1 MASHISS
8 LSPARIQAILS
19 PVKAV
24 IFDVDGTLTYPGL
37 INFKRIRER
46 ARVPIGQDIF
56 PYILAHYKGEEYKRA
71 MEAVEEEELLAQKDL
86 RLQPGVNELLAL
98 LNERG
103 IKVGLLTRNSR
114 KSMNNVLNLI
124 TAKVDAAYSREIQ
137 PSKPNVDPFLR
148 FSKELGVPCDSML
161 LAGDHLDDFIA
172 SIVIHSRSC
181 YVRPNYKAGHPGAN
195 HIPVMPSKDGLS
207 LMNCQQVPPYVE
219 EYRKTHARYI
229 PDIMI
234 DGVAQL
240 LDAWKSVPVAK

>member
-1 MASHISS
+1 M
-8 LSPARIQAILS
+8 L
-19 PVKAV
+19 
-24 IFDVDGTLTYPGL
+24 GL

-86 RLQPGVNELLAL
+86 RLQPGILFEIVLGIGVNELLAL

-172 SIVIHSRSC
+172 SI
-181 YVRPNYKAGHPGAN
+181 G
-195 HIPVMPSKDGLS
+195 PVLIVS
-207 LMNCQQVPPYVE
+207 
-219 EYRKTHARYI
+219 
-229 PDIMI
+229 
-234 DGVAQL
+234 
-240 LDAWKSVPVAK
+240 